1 MVTKSKKS
9 SAKKGPKGRV
19 KVGKLRLNKE
29 TVSGLTS
36 REQKQ
41 IKGGVRIRDNDTD
54 PVSRCA
60 GCE

>member
-9 SAKKGPKGRV
+9 SGNRHPKGRV

-36 REQKQ
+36 REQRQ
-41 IKGGVRIRDNDTD
+41 IKGGVRNRETD

>member
-9 SAKKGPKGRV
+9 SAKNDAKGRV

-41 IKGGVRIRDNDTD
+41 IKGGVARRDTD

-60 GCE
+60 GCEE

>member
-9 SAKKGPKGRV
+9 GGKKGSKGHV

-29 TVSGLTS
+29 TVSSLTS

-41 IKGGVRIRDNDTD
+41 IKGGVARRDNDTD

>member
-1 MVTKSKKS
+1 MVTKSKRTS
-9 SAKKGPKGRV
+9 EKKGPKGRV

-29 TVSGLTS
+29 TVKGLS
-36 REQKQ
+36 SHEQKQ
-41 IKGGVRIRDNDTD
+41 IKGGRRDNDTD

>member
-9 SAKKGPKGRV
+9 GGKKDPKGRV

-41 IKGGVRIRDNDTD
+41 IKGGVGKRDNDTD